1 MHVAVML
8 ALAAMFHSSERGRE
22 TIVSVSTQRVPLIWV
37 PDSRPAA
44 LGGGSPPQRSKQPV
58 EASPQIRARP
68 RTPVAIEP
76 PTVTPEPEPLMAAA
90 IAMSAVAPS
99 LDGSASERPGASLG
113 DTAGGG
119 VGPDAGPGGGGV
131 VYGVGNGVSSPI
143 PVRRPP
149 PAYTPAAMR
158 ARLQGTVVLDCVVQ
172 TDGTCTD
179 IRVMQSLDPALGLDE
194 QAIAS
199 ARQWRFRPGVRLG
212 EPVPVRVTLEIAFNI
227 R

>member
-1 MHVAVML
+1 MT
-8 ALAAMFHSSERGRE
+8 FRSSERGRE
-22 TIVSVSTQRVPLIWV
+22 TIVSVSTHRVPLIWV

-44 LGGGSPPQRSKQPV
+44 RGGGSASAQRKQPV
-58 EASPQIRARP
+58 DASSQIPVRP
-68 RTPVAIEP
+68 RPPIVVEL

-90 IAMSAVAPS
+90 IAISASAPS
-99 LDGSASERPGASLG
+99 LDGRASKHPGASLG
-113 DTAGGG
+113 DTPGGG
-119 VGPDAGPGGGGV
+119 VGPDSGPGGGGV
-131 VYGVGNGVSSPI
+131 AYGVGNGVSSPI

-158 ARLQGTVVLDCVVQ
+158 ARLQGTVVLNCVVQ

-179 IRVMQSLDPALGLDE
+179 IRVMQSLDAALGLDE

-199 ARQWRFRPGVRLG
+199 ARQWRFRPGFRLG
-212 EPVPVRVTLEIAFNI
+212 VPVPVRVTLEIAFNI